1 MIKYRVSAIIRAEE
15 DYRDEELWKRFGYK
29 QKKPYISDDGI
40 VAYKITAGLYI
51 FYISQIVYDQG
62 VSLGII
68 EPVDSNVVF
77 VDFSDM
83 LCSRGLVCYH
93 RIGYALE
100 HSTPGYLKSE
110 LERLNSEGKI
120 LQVVQYH
127 CHWWK
132 NEKRLEH
139 PLLTYV
145 GEVVVDLENR
155 KILKNTVDK
164 TLPFKERQ
172 FISPLYR
179 VDTYDELLDALV
191 SEQDRSFCNSRHIID
206 KFADTDFYSTDHFLT
221 RQDKYEFTYIT
232 KGCEF

>member
-1 MIKYRVSAIIRAEE
+1 MVKYKVSAIVRAEE

-29 QKKPYISDDGI
+29 QKKPYISPDGI
-40 VAYKITAGLYI
+40 LAYKITAGLYI
-51 FYISQIVYDQG
+51 FYISHIVYDQG
-62 VSLGII
+62 VSLGIV
-68 EPVDSNVVF
+68 EPVDSNVVIIN
-77 VDFSDM
+77 FSDM
-83 LCSRGLVCYH
+83 LGSRGLVCYH

-100 HSTPGYLKSE
+100 HSTLDYIKSE
-110 LERLNSEGKI
+110 LERVNSEGKL

-145 GEVVVDLENR
+145 GEVLVDLENR

-172 FISPLYR
+172 FLSTFCHVESYE
-179 VDTYDELLDALV
+179 DLLDALV
-191 SEQDRSFCNSRHIID
+191 SEQDRSFCNSWHIID
-206 KFADTDFYSTDHFLT
+206 KFADANFYSTDHFLT
-221 RQDKYEFTYIT
+221 RQDKYEFTYIH
-232 KGCEF
+232 ERSEE